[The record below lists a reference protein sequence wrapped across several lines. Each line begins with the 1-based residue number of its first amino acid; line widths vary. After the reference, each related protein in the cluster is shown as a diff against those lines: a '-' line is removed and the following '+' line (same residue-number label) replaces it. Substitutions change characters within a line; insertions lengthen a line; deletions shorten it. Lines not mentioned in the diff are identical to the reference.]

1 MQEFSATA
9 SEKIAALPANAQKTE
24 LREDAAQLTGLVE
37 AHAPPD
43 EVARQARSLAT
54 ALVAAYPVPLAP
66 SQPPDVDRGA
76 ALYPQMCT
84 ACHGV
89 AGAGD
94 GPAAAGLDQ
103 IGRGAGRERGGPT
116 V

>member
-1 MQEFSATA
+1 MY
-9 SEKIAALPANAQKTE
+9 
-24 LREDAAQLTGLVE
+24 
-37 AHAPPD
+37 
-43 EVARQARSLAT
+43 EVARQARALAT

-76 ALYPQMCT
+76 ALYQQMCT

-94 GPAAAGLDQ
+94 GPAAAGMEPPPIDFTDEAL
-103 IGRGAGRERGGPT
+103 ERDTSLFGLYWVITQGLEVTPWT
-116 V
+116 TSAHMLSR